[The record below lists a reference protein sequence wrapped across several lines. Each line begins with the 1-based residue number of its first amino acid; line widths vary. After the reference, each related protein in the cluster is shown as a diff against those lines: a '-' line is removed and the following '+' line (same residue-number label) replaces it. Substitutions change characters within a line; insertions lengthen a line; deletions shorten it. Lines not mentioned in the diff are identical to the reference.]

1 MDLVG
6 RLKEFLSVNNIP
18 VTQFADSC
26 NIPRP
31 TVSQIINGRNKKI
44 SDEIISKIH
53 LTYPSLS
60 VYWLM
65 FGEGNMINSDVDT
78 SKEKS
83 TVSEPD
89 DSNDKLYRSEANIF
103 SLPTEE
109 KEILKSKEDKN
120 QLKLLESIDSQKNSK
135 NISISTN
142 SGRTISRIVVFYNDN
157 SFESFGPS
165 LTL

>member
-6 RLKEFLSVNNIP
+6 RLKEFLSANGIS

-53 LTYPSLS
+53 QSYPSLS

-65 FGEGNMINSDVDT
+65 FGEGDMIDDGTNPKV
-78 SKEKS
+78 SKIEDEFIMRQQLFK
-83 TVSEPD
+83 P
-89 DSNDKLYRSEANIF
+89 EANIF
-103 SLPTEE
+103 SLDTLNNKLFKSEE
-109 KEILKSKEDKN
+109 GKKPKN
-120 QLKLLESIDSQKNSK
+120 GIENSDYKCNKKDTDTSADS
-135 NISISTN
+135 
-142 SGRTISRIVVFYNDN
+142 GRRTISRIVVFYNDN
-157 SFESFGPS
+157 SFESFAPS
-165 LTL
+165 SSSF